1 MFRIDINA
9 FDGLMRLDWLASCMQ
24 KYGVINSDLA
34 KRQIAA
40 RYSASPAAATS
51 YSALRTKHLA
61 DSKIG
66 QAQLLDGKRKA
77 VTLAAGRDP
86 GAGDTEASVHPGSPT
101 FVQAR
106 REMLQRPVLR
116 SVKTPGGEGTD
127 SKLQQHAYDEKSIV
141 INVRAMC
148 DDMYISDWAMTGDSL
163 RRPSH
168 VVSTR
173 PSA

>member
-1 MFRIDINA
+1 
-9 FDGLMRLDWLASCMQ
+9 MRLDLLASCMK

-40 RYSASPAAATS
+40 RYSASAAAAAS

-77 VTLAAGRDP
+77 VTLAADRDP
-86 GAGDTEASVHPGSPT
+86 GAGDTEGYPGSPT

-116 SVKTPGGEGTD
+116 SIKSPSGSGTV
-127 SKLQQHAYDEKSIV
+127 SKQQQHSYDEKNIV

-148 DDMYISDWAMTGDSL
+148 DDMYISDWAKTGDSL
-163 RRPSH
+163 RRPSQ

>member
-1 MFRIDINA
+1 
-9 FDGLMRLDWLASCMQ
+9 MRLDLLASCMQ

-40 RYSASPAAATS
+40 RYSASAAAAAS

-77 VTLAAGRDP
+77 VTLAADRDP
-86 GAGDTEASVHPGSPT
+86 CAGDTESYPGSPT

-116 SVKTPGGEGTD
+116 SVKSPGGAGTD
-127 SKLQQHAYDEKSIV
+127 SKQQQHSYDEKNIV

-148 DDMYISDWAMTGDSL
+148 DDMYISDWAKTGDSL
-163 RRPSH
+163 RRPSQ